1 MNPGISLAAIY
12 KPGRGQ
18 YPDCMTS
25 RTRLIAA
32 LAAGAV
38 LLVGIGIWLVM
49 TGDRTDGTWPPS
61 ERAAFMR
68 SCVEECRKSPG
79 VTEDKYPL
87 CDRACT
93 CSADEGEK
101 IMTVRELGAT
111 AQAISS
117 GSASA
122 EQIAKMDRVKAAG
135 MSCAMQA
142 APEKK

>member
-1 MNPGISLAAIY
+1 M
-12 KPGRGQ
+12 
-18 YPDCMTS
+18 
-25 RTRLIAA
+25 IA
-32 LAAGAV
+32 V
-38 LLVGIGIWLVM
+38 TVWLVLPS
-49 TGDRTDGTWPPS
+49 DRKDGGTSWPPS

-101 IMTVRELGAT
+101 VMSVQELWSTAT
-111 AQAISS
+111 SISS

-122 EQIAKMDRVKAAG
+122 EQTAKMERVKAAG
-135 MSCAMQA
+135 LSCAMRA
-142 APEKK
+142 AQEKK

>member
-1 MNPGISLAAIY
+1 
-12 KPGRGQ
+12 
-18 YPDCMTS
+18 MTP

-32 LAAGAV
+32 LLAGAA
-38 LLVGIGIWLVM
+38 LLIAVAVWLVM
-49 TGDRTDGTWPPS
+49 PGDRKDGGMSWPPS

-101 IMTVRELGAT
+101 VMTVQELGQTAT
-111 AQAISS
+111 SISG
-117 GSASA
+117 GSASP

-135 MSCAMQA
+135 MRCVMQA
-142 APEKK
+142 AQEKK

>member
-1 MNPGISLAAIY
+1 
-12 KPGRGQ
+12 
-18 YPDCMTS
+18 MTP
-25 RTRLIAA
+25 RTRSIAA
-32 LAAGAV
+32 LLGGAV
-38 LLVGIGIWLVM
+38 LLIAVTVWLVLPS
-49 TGDRTDGTWPPS
+49 DRKDGGTSWPPS

-101 IMTVRELGAT
+101 VMSVQELWSTAT
-111 AQAISS
+111 SISS
-117 GSASA
+117 GSASV
-122 EQIAKMDRVKAAG
+122 EQTAKMERVKAAG
-135 MSCAMQA
+135 MRCVMQA